1 MNTEASSSAVK
12 GLASKA
18 AGGARARLASI
29 DALRGFDMLWIIGG
43 EQVAKALEAL
53 GGGPVVAAFAN
64 QLTHVTWAGLH
75 FFDVIFPLFLFL
87 VGVSIVLSL
96 DRSLAAGGRAGAV
109 ARIAWRSALLFV
121 VGVFYYGGVTR
132 AWPDIQVAGVLPR
145 IAVCYLVAA
154 SLYVFLPRKGIMIVT
169 AVCLVGY
176 WALLVFVPFP
186 DVNLTH
192 ANIGKRGSQASAE
205 APAKLLANVTTTVS
219 GVYEEGRNL
228 THYVDFRWLPGR
240 KRNLYYTNEGLL
252 STIPSIATT
261 LFGVMA
267 GWLLTSATL
276 TGRQKVARL
285 LGAGAA
291 ALALGLLWSLHVPI
305 IKRIWTPSFCL
316 VTAGCSAWLLAV
328 FYLLID
334 VWQWQR
340 WCVPFLWIGT
350 NALTVYLADNLID
363 FGAFAARFGG
373 GDIANFLDAHVTRG
387 AGGLVLAFITLALP
401 VLLMRFLYQRK
412 IFLRL

>member
-1 MNTEASSSAVK
+1 MSATGV
-12 GLASKA
+12 ATA
-18 AGGARARLASI
+18 VRTRLASI

-43 EQVAKALEAL
+43 EQVAKALEPL
-53 GGGPVVAAFAN
+53 GGGPVVAAFVN
-64 QLTHVTWAGLH
+64 QLTHVTWAGFH

-96 DRSLAAGGRAGAV
+96 DRSLATAGRGGALG
-109 ARIAWRSALLFV
+109 RIARRSTLLFV
-121 VGVFYYGGVTR
+121 VGIFYYGGITR
-132 AWPDIQVAGVLPR
+132 AWPDIQVSGVLPR
-145 IAVCYLVAA
+145 IAFCYFAA
-154 SLYVFLPRKGIMIVT
+154 ATLYVLLPRKGLVIAA
-169 AVCLVGY
+169 AVCVIGY
-176 WALLVFVPFP
+176 GALLAYVPFP
-186 DVNLTH
+186 DLNLAH
-192 ANIGKRGSQASAE
+192 GNIGKRGSQAAAE
-205 APAKLLANVTTTVS
+205 SPAKLLANVTTTIS

-228 THYVDFRWLPGR
+228 THYVDVRWLPGR

-252 STIPSIATT
+252 STIPSVATT

-267 GWLLTSATL
+267 GWLLTSTAL

-291 ALALGLLWSLHVPI
+291 GIALGLLWSLQVPI

-316 VTAGCSAWLLAV
+316 VAAGCSAWLLAI

-340 WCVPFLWIGT
+340 WCGPFLWVGT
-350 NALTVYLADNLID
+350 NALTVYLAENLID
-363 FGAFAARFGG
+363 FGAIAARLGG
-373 GDIANFLDAHVTRG
+373 GNLTNFLDTHVARG
-387 AGGLVLAFITLALP
+387 TGGLVVSLLALALP
-401 VLLMRFLYQRK
+401 VLLVRFLYERK